1 MDKFDAII
9 EDLKNNR
16 QPELCSCY
24 HNRTERHY
32 FNEYELGYRD
42 ALGLSG
48 KYEDREIPECWGTC
62 EKDVCSCKGD
72 MCKCDFYEDIRK
84 KAKIA
89 YAKGRKARMEK
100 IYHLDEHEELEF
112 YRRWFIEHDLQNT
125 VMSDFEK
132 WKKNSTKNH

>member
-16 QPELCSCY
+16 QPQICSCY
-24 HNRTERHY
+24 HTRTERHY
-32 FNEYELGYRD
+32 YTDYERGFNSAIGIKGD
-42 ALGLSG
+42 
-48 KYEDREIPECWGTC
+48 YEDREIPECWGTR

-100 IYHLDEHEELEF
+100 IYHSDEHEELLF
-112 YRRWFIEHDLQNT
+112 YRQWILDHDLL
-125 VMSDFEK
+125 FEVLNDYEK
-132 WKKNSTKNH
+132 YKKLKSK